1 MRIEK
6 KTLNDALRVLGKV
19 VCQTSPVELYRSVR
33 FVGDVDGVMA
43 MATDGVETVSVILDA
58 FAETE
63 IDFCVPFKELKD
75 QVRMGRSET
84 IELTGKFIEFPE
96 LEEPSADAVS
106 AILPVNFGELLTQA
120 APIVD
125 RTGYRRVLHGIN
137 LSNAGVT
144 VTDGKQL
151 LHLPCILSLTK
162 DVTIPFPSALLA
174 AKTSEMGVLQV
185 WDKFFQIE
193 IGNFCWYGKLLEG
206 QYPNWRG
213 VIPSPESHDYS
224 ITLLDTEK
232 VIAWMKMIPS
242 QKTTNGVELNVMP
255 DGSVTLV
262 SCIQP
267 NFELNTQATVSGVQ
281 PRAVLTLDREII
293 LRMLLQ
299 GYNTF
304 SAHSDGL
311 VPVIASGGSG
321 QYIAMPIRTIS
332 KNPIPTNKEN
342 KEMETEN
349 TNVVEQTGA
358 TVKSNDTGF
367 AMNCEKGNTGNFE
380 AATFNGNQRKIT
392 GVALS
397 QGTQKQVGN
406 FDSCASIPVVNP
418 LDELGAAVEEFKL
431 KIKAMFEEST
441 ALSRKVKEAAPIQ
454 KQKERDFIQA
464 RRGIERIRM
473 AI

>member
-1 MRIEK
+1 MRVERRV
-6 KTLNDALRVLGKV
+6 LNDALRVLGKV
-19 VCQTSPVELYRSVR
+19 VCQTSPVELYRSIR
-33 FVGDVDGVMA
+33 FVGDADGVMA
-43 MATDGVETVSVILDA
+43 MATDGVEVVSVILDA
-58 FAETE
+58 FAESE

-75 QVRMGRSET
+75 LVRIGRTET
-84 IELTGKFIEFPE
+84 IELTGKFIEFPAQ
-96 LEEPSADAVS
+96 EEPSTDAMS
-106 AILPVNFGELLTQA
+106 AILPVNFGKLLAQA

-125 RTGYRRVLHGIN
+125 RTEYRRVLHGIN
-137 LSNAGVT
+137 LSHAGVT

-151 LHLPCILSLTK
+151 LHLPCVLSLSN

-174 AKTSEMGVLQV
+174 AKTSEMGTLLV

-193 IGNFCWYGKLLEG
+193 IGNFSWHGKLLEG

-224 ITLLDTEK
+224 ITLHEPEK
-232 VIAWMKMIPS
+232 ILNWVKMIPG

-255 DGSVTLV
+255 NGSVTLV

-267 NFELNTQATVSGVQ
+267 NFELNTSATVTGVQ

-311 VPVIASGGSG
+311 VPVIASGGAG
-321 QYIAMPIRTIS
+321 QYIAMPIRTIN

-349 TNVVEQTGA
+349 SNVVEQTA
-358 TVKSNDTGF
+358 
-367 AMNCEKGNTGNFE
+367 
-380 AATFNGNQRKIT
+380 
-392 GVALS
+392 
-397 QGTQKQVGN
+397 
-406 FDSCASIPVVNP
+406 PVVNP

-441 ALSRKVKEAAPIQ
+441 ALSRKVKEVALIQ

-464 RRGIERIRM
+464 RRAIERIRM

>member
-33 FVGDVDGVMA
+33 FVGDENRIRA

-58 FAETE
+58 FAETA

-75 QVRMGRSET
+75 LVRMGRSET

-96 LEEPSADAVS
+96 LEEPSADAIS
-106 AILPVNFGELLTQA
+106 AILPVNFRELISQA
-120 APIVD
+120 ASVID
-125 RTGYRRVLHGIN
+125 RSNYRRLLQGIN

-144 VTDGKQL
+144 ATDGKQL
-151 LHLPCILSLTK
+151 LHLPCVLSLPK

-174 AKTSEMGVLQV
+174 AKTSEMGILRTWNNLFQV
-185 WDKFFQIE
+185 E
-193 IGNFCWYGKLLEG
+193 IGNFKWHGKLLEG

-213 VIPSPESHDYS
+213 VIPSAESHDYS
-224 ITLLDTEK
+224 ITLHEVEK
-232 VIAWMKMIPS
+232 VLAWLKMIS
-242 QKTTNGVELNVMP
+242 NQETTNGIELNVMP

-267 NFELNTQATVSGVQ
+267 NFELNTSATVTGVR

-299 GYNTF
+299 GYTTF
-304 SAHSDGL
+304 KAHSDGL
-311 VPVIASGGSG
+311 VPVIASGGAG
-321 QYIAMPIRTIS
+321 QYIAMPIRAIN

-342 KEMETEN
+342 KEMEIEN
-349 TNVVEQTGA
+349 NVVEQQNANVPTA
-358 TVKSNDTGF
+358 P
-367 AMNCEKGNTGNFE
+367 
-380 AATFNGNQRKIT
+380 
-392 GVALS
+392 VA
-397 QGTQKQVGN
+397 
-406 FDSCASIPVVNP
+406 NP
-418 LDELGAAVEEFKL
+418 LDELNANVEEFRGKL
-431 KIKAMFEEST
+431 KLLLDESGV
-441 ALSRKVKEAAPIQ
+441 LIRKVKEVALVQ

-464 RRGIERIRM
+464 RRAIERIRM

>member
-1 MRIEK
+1 MRVEK
-6 KTLNDALRVLGKV
+6 RVLNDALRVLAKV
-19 VCQTSPVELYRSVR
+19 VCQTSPVELYQSVR
-33 FVGDVDGVMA
+33 FVGDGDGVIA

-58 FAETE
+58 FTETE
-63 IDFCVPFKELKD
+63 IDFCVSYKELKD
-75 QVRMGRSET
+75 LIRMGRSET
-84 IELTGKFIEFPE
+84 IELTGKFIEFPAF
-96 LEEPSADAVS
+96 EEPDADAVS
-106 AILPVNFGELLTQA
+106 AILPTNFGELLAQA

-137 LSNAGVT
+137 LSHAGVT

-151 LHLPCILSLTK
+151 LHLPCVLSLAK

-185 WDKFFQIE
+185 WDNFFQIE
-193 IGNFCWYGKLLEG
+193 IGNFSWHGKLLEG

-213 VIPSPESHDYS
+213 VIPSSESHDYS
-224 ITLLDTEK
+224 ITLHDSEK
-232 VIAWMKMIPS
+232 VLNWVKMIPN
-242 QKTTNGVELNVMP
+242 QKSASGVELNVMP

-299 GYNTF
+299 GYTTF
-304 SAHSDGL
+304 KAHSDGL
-311 VPVIASGGSG
+311 VPVIASGGAG

-332 KNPIPTNKEN
+332 KNPIQPKQEEKKMEIEN
-342 KEMETEN
+342 H
-349 TNVVEQTGA
+349 VVEQQ
-358 TVKSNDTGF
+358 N
-367 AMNCEKGNTGNFE
+367 
-380 AATFNGNQRKIT
+380 AA
-392 GVALS
+392 
-397 QGTQKQVGN
+397 
-406 FDSCASIPVVNP
+406 PVVNP
-418 LDELGAAVEEFKL
+418 LDELNANVEEFRGKL
-431 KIKAMFEEST
+431 KLLLDESGV
-441 ALSRKVKEAAPIQ
+441 LIRKVKEVALVQ

-464 RRGIERIRM
+464 RRAIERIRM

>member
-1 MRIEK
+1 MRVEK
-6 KTLNDALRVLGKV
+6 RVLNDALRVLGKV

-33 FVGDVDGVMA
+33 FVGDENGVLA

-63 IDFCVPFKELKD
+63 IDFCVPFKELKNL
-75 QVRMGRSET
+75 VRMGRSET
-84 IELTGKFIEFPE
+84 IELTGTFIEFPE
-96 LEEPSADAVS
+96 LEEPTEDAIS
-106 AILPVNFGELLTQA
+106 AILPVNFGELLAQA
-120 APIVD
+120 ASVVD
-125 RTGYRRVLHGIN
+125 RSNYRRLLQGIN

-144 VTDGKQL
+144 ATDGKQL
-151 LHLPCILSLTK
+151 LHLPCVLSLAN

-174 AKTSEMGVLQV
+174 AKTSEMGTLQV
-185 WDKFFQIE
+185 WDTFFQIE
-193 IGNFCWYGKLLEG
+193 IGNFSWHGKLLEG

-224 ITLLDTEK
+224 ITLYEPEK
-232 VIAWMKMIPS
+232 ILNWVKMIPC

-255 DGSVTLV
+255 NGSVTLV

-267 NFELNTQATVSGVQ
+267 NFELNTSATVTGVQ

-311 VPVIASGGSG
+311 VPVIASGGVG
-321 QYIAMPIRTIS
+321 QYIAMPIRTI
-332 KNPIPTNKEN
+332 KTNSIQPKQEE
-342 KEMETEN
+342 KKMEIE
-349 TNVVEQTGA
+349 TNVVEQTA
-358 TVKSNDTGF
+358 
-367 AMNCEKGNTGNFE
+367 
-380 AATFNGNQRKIT
+380 
-392 GVALS
+392 
-397 QGTQKQVGN
+397 
-406 FDSCASIPVVNP
+406 PVVNP
-418 LDELGAAVEEFKL
+418 LDELSAAVEEFKL
-431 KIKAMFEEST
+431 KIKAMFDEST
-441 ALSRKVKEAAPIQ
+441 VLSRKVKEVALIQ

-464 RRGIERIRM
+464 RRAIERIRM

>member
-33 FVGDVDGVMA
+33 FVGDENGIRA
-43 MATDGVETVSVILDA
+43 MATDGVETVSMAVDA
-58 FAETE
+58 FTDAE

-75 QVRMGRSET
+75 LVRMGRSET
-84 IELTGKFIEFPE
+84 IELSGTYIEFPE
-96 LEEPSADAVS
+96 LEEPTADAVS
-106 AILPVNFGELLTQA
+106 AILPVNFGELLAQA
-120 APIVD
+120 ASVVD
-125 RTGYRRVLHGIN
+125 RSNYRRLLQGIN
-137 LSNAGVT
+137 LSSAGVT
-144 VTDGKQL
+144 ATDGKQL
-151 LHLPCILSLTK
+151 LHLPCVLSLAK

-174 AKTSEMGVLQV
+174 AKTSEIGILRT
-185 WDKFFQIE
+185 WNNLFQIE
-193 IGNFCWYGKLLEG
+193 IGNFSWHGKLLEG

-224 ITLLDTEK
+224 ITLNEPDKVLDW
-232 VIAWMKMIPS
+232 VKMIPS

-267 NFELNTQATVSGVQ
+267 NFELNTSATVTGVH

-311 VPVIASGGSG
+311 VPVIASGGAG

-349 TNVVEQTGA
+349 TNVVEPQ
-358 TVKSNDTGF
+358 N
-367 AMNCEKGNTGNFE
+367 
-380 AATFNGNQRKIT
+380 AA
-392 GVALS
+392 
-397 QGTQKQVGN
+397 
-406 FDSCASIPVVNP
+406 PVVNP
-418 LDELGAAVEEFKL
+418 LDELGTAIEDFKL

-441 ALSRKVKEAAPIQ
+441 VLSRKVKEVALIQ

-464 RRGIERIRM
+464 RRAIERIRM